1 MPMSSPVRMLSLAAA
16 LSHRL
21 TAFVSLQVCSSFV
34 KAQTAIQYAQ
44 YFGWAV
50 FAGMRALAVSNM
62 NWTLASIVF
71 ILASGPFAVNM
82 WNISTLGV
90 VGYTIPVAGCIGGSQ
105 GTVFDA
111 KIGVGLSRS
120 CAIASDLLIIAITWW
135 NAVRNGSLDAM
146 RRDRPKMSLTR
157 VMVLN
162 GTYRALVL
170 LNTLHLTLTLLSIV
184 GLTEPV
190 SEVTI
195 FTDPLTAVIICRF
208 LLALHAASS
217 KTTDLGSN
225 SSWLGTLSEVNLGT
239 LNFASSATHSVD
251 LGPNGGE
258 HGDDIGLDVRGSQ
271 HTGWTSDLS
280 MGAV

>member
-1 MPMSSPVRMLSLAAA
+1 
-16 LSHRL
+16 
-21 TAFVSLQVCSSFV
+21 
-34 KAQTAIQYAQ
+34 
-44 YFGWAV
+44 
-50 FAGMRALAVSNM
+50 MRALAVSNM

-71 ILASGPFAVNM
+71 VLACGPFAVNM

-105 GTVFDA
+105 GTSMRLTM
-111 KIGVGLSRS
+111 ICVGLSRS

-135 NAVRNGSLDAM
+135 NAIRNGSLDAM
-146 RRDRPKMSLTR
+146 RHDGPKMSLTR

-162 GTYRALVL
+162 GTTYFLALVL

-208 LLALHAASS
+208 LLALHAANH
-217 KTTDLGSN
+217 KTTDMGSN
-225 SSWLGTLSEVNLGT
+225 TSWLGTLSEVNLGT
-239 LNFASSATHSVD
+239 FNFASSAVHSMESVVASEPTEGA
-251 LGPNGGE
+251 LV
-258 HGDDIGLDVRGSQ
+258 DDIRLDVRRPR
-271 HTGWTSDLS
+271 HTGWASDLS
-280 MGAV
+280 LGAV

>member
-1 MPMSSPVRMLSLAAA
+1 MSEQHVPPALISSALLGNRLAMGSVALVAYEYVITFEQEIRFIWSRRKTGASLLFLMIRYYALVTLVFIQAISYMPMSSP
-16 LSHRL
+16 
-21 TAFVSLQVCSSFV
+21 
-34 KAQTAIQYAQ
+34 AQTAIQYAQ

-62 NWTLASIVF
+62 SWTLASIVF
-71 ILASGPFAVNM
+71 VLACGPFAVNM

-162 GTYRALVL
+162 GEALVL

-195 FTDPLTAVIICRF
+195 FTDP
-208 LLALHAASS
+208 
-217 KTTDLGSN
+217 
-225 SSWLGTLSEVNLGT
+225 
-239 LNFASSATHSVD
+239 
-251 LGPNGGE
+251 
-258 HGDDIGLDVRGSQ
+258 
-271 HTGWTSDLS
+271 
-280 MGAV
+280 